1 MVLRMLTQPCGAP
14 ARTLQEVFMVRTID
28 NSVVSLTQM
37 MNVAGKHDRIVA
49 NEDGTFKTVGRF
61 GSLFTSKATCRAS
74 AEAFLGS
81 IRTTYG
87 DSIADSLS
95 PQLRTTLDRGRSLKA
110 RNARDI
116 LQQAATLSQEMSRA
130 NADLARHFLLGGNIH
145 GDTHSLDHALDQ
157 FCTANHLQ
165 PSPAMRQCFER
176 VITQLAASSQKLL
189 TSADLARTVNMQTLQ
204 SHPAD
209 YLRCGIDPQIN
220 RDSALDACAARLGIA
235 GDMKN
240 QLGQLMDR
248 MLEQESASGRQIT
261 PAALFQELASAEPL
275 PLQCFAT
282 ACDKATLQD
291 ATLREAM
298 NMTPHAHVVD
308 MATLAPQLR
317 RNGNIGL
324 MMTVMQRLPEMRN
337 QQPQGPLSRETLW
350 QGCFHEAMPQNLADA
365 DQPGFNRAMSSK
377 LQDMFMAR
385 TDDPAK
391 AFNGMLLLGAG
402 VSLETALASI
412 DKPTP
417 LTFRDIAIPPRL
429 TALTRLGDMQRVES
443 QIAIDLCR
451 RGTQHSVPGYSPT
464 ISFGG
469 HGVPAEAVGTV
480 HIQATG
486 YMEPDD
492 RKSFESGKPS
502 SMSANLATRAR
513 QLCGSNDVQARQ
525 VILNMGQ
532 AGAFLM
538 RSVSLMTGVLQ
549 DEHSPLDI
557 DIRREGNGNVT
568 MRYHTPPQSR
578 LDADF
583 TYTITP
589 DGQGVLT
596 ACRMQARQPQDA

>member
-1 MVLRMLTQPCGAP
+1 
-14 ARTLQEVFMVRTID
+14 MVRSID
-28 NSVVSLTQM
+28 NSVASLTQM

-49 NEDGTFKTVGRF
+49 NQDGTFKTVGRF

-81 IRTTYG
+81 IRATYG
-87 DSIADSLS
+87 DTIADSLS
-95 PQLRTTLDRGRSLKA
+95 PQLRTVREHGRSLKA

-130 NADLARHFLLGGNIH
+130 NADLVRHFLLGSPVQ
-145 GDTHSLDHALDQ
+145 GDTRTLDHALDQ

-165 PSPAMRQCFER
+165 PSPALRQSFER
-176 VITQLAASSQKLL
+176 AITQLAAGSQKLL
-189 TSADLARTVNMQTLQ
+189 TYTDLAQTVSMQTLQ

-220 RDSALDACAARLGIA
+220 RDSALDACAAKLGIA
-235 GDMKN
+235 GDIKN

-248 MLEQESASGRQIT
+248 MLEEESASGRQIT
-261 PAALFQELASAEPL
+261 PAALFQELSSADPL
-275 PLQCFAT
+275 PLQCFA
-282 ACDKATLQD
+282 AAYDKAALQD
-291 ATLREAM
+291 ATLRDAM
-298 NMTPHAHVVD
+298 SVVPHEHAVD
-308 MATLAPQLR
+308 MAMLASQLQVK
-317 RNGNIGL
+317 GNLGL
-324 MMTVMQRLPEMRN
+324 LMTAMQRLPEMRN

-365 DQPGFNRAMSSK
+365 DQPDFNWAMSNK

-385 TDDPAK
+385 SADPAK
-391 AFNGMLLLGAG
+391 AFNGMLLLCAG
-402 VSLETALASI
+402 VSLETALASVGN
-412 DKPTP
+412 PMP
-417 LTFRDIAIPPRL
+417 LTFRDFAIPPRL
-429 TALTRLGDMQRVES
+429 TELTRLGDMQQVENML
-443 QIAIDLCR
+443 AIDLCR
-451 RGTQHSVPGYSPT
+451 RGTQYAVPGYSPT

-469 HGVPAEAVGTV
+469 YGVPADAVGTV
-480 HIQATG
+480 YIQATG
-486 YMEPDD
+486 NMTPED
-492 RKSFESGKPS
+492 RQNFDAGKPS

-513 QLCGSNDVQARQ
+513 QLCGGNDVQARQ

-538 RSVSLMTGVLQ
+538 RSVSQITGVLQ

-557 DIRREGNGNVT
+557 DVRREVNGNVT
-568 MRYHTPPQSR
+568 MRYHTPLQSR
-578 LDADF
+578 MDADF

-596 ACRMQARQPQDA
+596 ACRIQARQPQNA